1 MPTRLC
7 VMPSTSGGSYK
18 LGAGVHRMGG
28 EGVQHLM
35 LGKGAGGVLL
45 NGGTGGQSGAG
56 SYSSLDDYRRTT
68 GMNPIMREVKGSGLE
83 KLGSKISGLSIIPP
97 KKKKNNIKFEL

>member
-1 MPTRLC
+1 MPSRLC

-18 LGAGVHRMGG
+18 IGAGVHRMGG
-28 EGVQHLM
+28 EGVRNCM
-35 LGKGAGGVLL
+35 MGKGAGGVLL
-45 NGGTGGQSGAG
+45 NGGIGSASSGG
-56 SYSSLDDYRRTT
+56 SYASLADYKHTT

-97 KKKKNNIKFEL
+97 KKKKNNIKFEM